1 MKRLS
6 AIVLS
11 LLLFWVQVFV
21 LAQPPRAEA
30 QGQCCGCA
38 CKKTNCC
45 VTQSA
50 TDPAPLPAA
59 TVQTGSQNLNSFSL
73 TASIAWTLPRGEADF
88 FSAYNSPSLSAARVP
103 LFRRDCALLI

>member
-21 LAQPPRAEA
+21 MAQPPRAEA
-30 QGQCCGCA
+30 PAQCCGCA
-38 CKKTNCC
+38 CAKPKCC

-50 TDPAPLPAA
+50 SDPAPLPAA
-59 TVQTGSQNLNSFSL
+59 NVQTGSQNLNLLSL
-73 TASIAWTLPRGEADF
+73 TVSIAWMLPRGESDFSSADI
-88 FSAYNSPSLSAARVP
+88 SPSLRAALVP